1 LVQKSS
7 CLGWISSSSSY
18 FIFNI
23 TKEIKNQIKS
33 NQIKSNQIKSNQMKF
48 NWGLNMQLDTNATL
62 PAFMR
67 IPSLIRYSLLLVT
80 LIIVCVV
87 GIVGIYFAR
96 IFHKYFMMKK
106 LDLLK
111 RYGEGS
117 WAVITGA
124 SSGQGRV
131 MALKLAEEGF
141 NLLLI
146 GSPRIEDTKKE
157 IDTHDVNVK
166 VKVICIVKDFNEAAK
181 PGFFEDI
188 DVAMKEID
196 DISILVNNIGHRTAW
211 LPYHESPKHIINDTI
226 ACGTLVQAH
235 LCRLVIP
242 YFLKRK
248 PQRSCLI
255 NITAQCQYNTNLL
268 GTMFGRSD
276 ICVPYLSVYEA
287 SNAFGYYHANS
298 LYKEYKDDFD
308 MLNVTPGAVVT
319 ENTGFLKDTIF
330 SVGVNQFVDQ
340 ILRMMGNVN
349 GITCAHWGHEISPTL
364 MNLFPFIK
372 DHVLDQVGKTISSS
386 FMEKYKSQEKTK

>member
-1 LVQKSS
+1 
-7 CLGWISSSSSY
+7 
-18 FIFNI
+18 
-23 TKEIKNQIKS
+23 
-33 NQIKSNQIKSNQMKF
+33 MKF
-48 NWGLNMQLDTNATL
+48 NWGLNMEFDTTATL
-62 PAFMR
+62 PSFLR
-67 IPSLIRYSLLLVT
+67 INVITRYVLLLVI
-80 LIIVCVV
+80 LVILCVV
-87 GIVGIYFAR
+87 GITGIYFAR
-96 IFHKYFMMKK
+96 IFHKYYLMKK
-106 LDLLK
+106 LDLIK

-131 MALKLAEEGF
+131 MAHKLAKEGF

-146 GSPRIEDTKKE
+146 GSPRIENTKKE
-157 IDTHDVNVK
+157 IEEGIQKAGEVQ
-166 VKVICIVKDFNEAAK
+166 CLVKDFNEAAK
-181 PGFFEDI
+181 PGFFDEIETAFKKI
-188 DVAMKEID
+188 DN
-196 DISILVNNIGHRTAW
+196 ISILVNNIGHRTAW
-211 LPYHESPKHIINDTI
+211 APYHESPEHIINDTI

-235 LCRLVIP
+235 LCRLAIP

-268 GTMFGRSD
+268 GAIFGTSD

-298 LYKEYKDDFD
+298 LYKEYKDEFD
-308 MLNVTPGAVVT
+308 MLNITPGAVVT

-330 SVGVNQFVDQ
+330 SVGVNEFVDQ

-349 GITCAHWGHEISPTL
+349 GATCAHWGHEISPAL
-364 MNLFPFIK
+364 MNVFPFIK
-372 DHVLDQVGKTISSS
+372 DHVLNKVGKTISCS